1 MDALRI
7 LAAAG
12 FPLLI
17 ALAVG
22 YLVHLD
28 RRPDTSFR
36 LVDFISDDR
45 GRANSGSLAYVAALL
60 VGTWL
65 IYYEA
70 LAGRMGEGML
80 GLYLGTFVAGQVL
93 RAGVGAAQKVGEA
106 KAARPAPEIS
116 PVKTATTQADTS
128 VTPE

>member
-7 LAAAG
+7 LAAAS

-28 RRPDTSFR
+28 RRPDIRFR
-36 LVDFISDDR
+36 LVDFISDDS

-93 RAGVGAAQKVGEA
+93 RAGVHTLGKAGEA
-106 KAARPAPEIS
+106 KTAPPPTEQERPP
-116 PVKTATTQADTS
+116 
-128 VTPE
+128 